1 MIEILVKEF
10 EYRVFT
16 ESYDRIYKC
25 LSMLKD
31 EQIWQSPNDSIPP
44 IGNLLLHLSGNAQ
57 QWILAALGDRID
69 NRKRD
74 EEFILQTKIKKTELI
89 FLLENLKVNLKATL
103 AEVSEEQLHSE
114 MIIQGFNVSGFS
126 AIIHV
131 IEHFSYH
138 TGQITTLT
146 KWLTNKDTSFYRGVD
161 LNKLNQYRNLN

>member
-1 MIEILVKEF
+1 MKEILVKEF

-31 EQIWQSPNDSIPP
+31 EQIWQSPNDAIPP

-89 FLLENLKVNLKATL
+89 FLLEN
-103 AEVSEEQLHSE
+103 
-114 MIIQGFNVSGFS
+114 
-126 AIIHV
+126 
-131 IEHFSYH
+131 
-138 TGQITTLT
+138 
-146 KWLTNKDTSFYRGVD
+146 
-161 LNKLNQYRNLN
+161 